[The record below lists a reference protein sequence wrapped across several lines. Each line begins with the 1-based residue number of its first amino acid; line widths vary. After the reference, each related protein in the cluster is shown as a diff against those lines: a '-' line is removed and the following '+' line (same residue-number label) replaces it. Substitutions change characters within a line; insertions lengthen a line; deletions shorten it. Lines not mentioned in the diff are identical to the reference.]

1 MLCDSIPTS
10 LPWFVKWCSV
20 LKTVEISFLNS
31 KVHALSRILIYNIRF
46 CLGKI
51 IYVEALLT
59 LMYGFNF
66 LELLSFKEVFFF
78 FFNRAHSKYFSSNY
92 KCKLQERS

>member
-78 FFNRAHSKYFSSNY
+78 F
-92 KCKLQERS
+92 

>member
-78 FFNRAHSKYFSSNY
+78 FNRAHSKYFSSNY